1 MKRLHFSQE
10 MAPRSPSTR
19 GGGRFGGGDATI
31 TALQARFDALRA
43 AKDYAKL
50 PALERQ
56 LDAAKAIAAE
66 QVAARNALAER
77 HSVAAAGRDK
87 RVAALCAAMDEAA
100 AARIWNEA
108 ARLKAEAEA
117 WAAMDPATAAAKLEA
132 EAVEA
137 QREWRSGGGGGTLTP
152 RPPAQGSPTG
162 RLPSSRQPS
171 RADRVVAQHQQQQQG
186 AGGGGSGDAVTA
198 LQARFDALRAAEDFA
213 KLPALERQLD
223 AAKAIAAEQ
232 VAARNAL
239 AERHSVAAAG
249 RDKRVAALCAA
260 MDEAAAARI
269 WNEAARLKAEAE
281 AWAAMDPA
289 TAAAKLDAEAVEA
302 QRKREQNR
310 PVQRANT
317 TFSSVDPTR
326 VRIRLGD
333 RDPGRL
339 NPGQQLAEP
348 NRTAPSDGVY
358 VTRGGTEKTY
368 AKRKVPYN
376 PGSYGQDNLEDYLT

>member
-10 MAPRSPSTR
+10 MEMAPRSPSSTR

-56 LDAAKAIAAE
+56 IDAAKAIAAE
-66 QVAARNALAER
+66 QAAARNALAER
-77 HSVAAAGRDK
+77 HAAAAAGRDK
-87 RVAALCAAMDEAA
+87 RVAALCVAKDEAA
-100 AARIWNEA
+100 ATRSWNEA

-117 WAAMDPATAAAKLEA
+117 WAAMDPATAAAKLE
-132 EAVEA
+132 
-137 QREWRSGGGGGTLTP
+137 
-152 RPPAQGSPTG
+152 
-162 RLPSSRQPS
+162 
-171 RADRVVAQHQQQQQG
+171 
-186 AGGGGSGDAVTA
+186 
-198 LQARFDALRAAEDFA
+198 
-213 KLPALERQLD
+213 
-223 AAKAIAAEQ
+223 
-232 VAARNAL
+232 
-239 AERHSVAAAG
+239 
-249 RDKRVAALCAA
+249 
-260 MDEAAAARI
+260 
-269 WNEAARLKAEAE
+269 
-281 AWAAMDPA
+281 
-289 TAAAKLDAEAVEA
+289 AEAVEA

-339 NPGQQLAEP
+339 NPGQELADP

-376 PGSYGQDNLEDYLT
+376 PGSYSQGNLEDYLT